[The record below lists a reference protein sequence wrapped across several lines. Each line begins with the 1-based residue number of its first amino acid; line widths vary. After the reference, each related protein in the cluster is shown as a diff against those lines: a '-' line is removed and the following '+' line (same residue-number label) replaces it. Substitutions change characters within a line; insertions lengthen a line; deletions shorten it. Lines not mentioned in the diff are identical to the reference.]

1 MRKGSGLGLANDGDY
16 ARLRAARWATTHMH
30 THDDDNTREELS
42 ADRPAHSPATRAT
55 LWLVLLASV
64 GVIVFVGFRLSD
76 LQRDPELEFNIR
88 KLTGEELGQRLEGLA
103 VLQLIAA
110 ERDSGIAPRKIER
123 ALPELTAAMDDP
135 DARVRSAAMKVLM
148 TMGPLGAPAKA
159 AVARN
164 LEHDDP
170 GMRSGAL
177 ATLWRMDPDDPELVA
192 RALVVAGEQDIRAA
206 RVGVQILGELGER
219 ARPAADELEKLAER
233 EELIDVI
240 AAAMDAIVGTPQ

>member
-1 MRKGSGLGLANDGDY
+1 
-16 ARLRAARWATTHMH
+16 MH
-30 THDDDNTREELS
+30 IHDHDNTREELT
-42 ADRPAHSPATRAT
+42 ADRPAHGPATRAT

-64 GVIVFVGFRLSD
+64 GVIVFVGLRLSD

-123 ALPELTAAMDDP
+123 ALPELTEALDDP

-164 LEHDDP
+164 LEHADP

-177 ATLWRMDPDDPELVA
+177 ATLWRLDPEDPELIA
-192 RALVVAGEQDIRAA
+192 RALVIASEEDIRAA

-219 ARPAADELEKLAER
+219 ARPAVDALEKLGER
-233 EELIDVI
+233 EELR
-240 AAAMDAIVGTPQ
+240 DAIGVALDSIVGLGK